1 MGIVGK
7 DLRIEVIW
15 HNLPIPQCE
24 SDVMETPIM
33 FVVGVKRNS
42 NLELN
47 LQRQVH
53 WELIQ
58 ILSICNV
65 EH

>member
-1 MGIVGK
+1 
-7 DLRIEVIW
+7 
-15 HNLPIPQCE
+15 
-24 SDVMETPIM
+24 METLII
-33 FVVGVKRNS
+33 FVVGVKRS
-42 NLELN
+42 LNLELN

-65 EH
+65 EY